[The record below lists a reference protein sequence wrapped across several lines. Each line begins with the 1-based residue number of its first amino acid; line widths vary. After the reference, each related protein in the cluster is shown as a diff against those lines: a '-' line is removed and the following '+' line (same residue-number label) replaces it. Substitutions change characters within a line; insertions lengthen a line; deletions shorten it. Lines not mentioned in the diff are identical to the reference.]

1 MTAKDLNDN
10 KANNPID
17 TSEKPNAVEDFFGRM
32 GVLGELFSYLWKQKL
47 YWLIPMVVVLAVF
60 AVIIVLGSNPVTAP
74 FIYSLR

>member
-1 MTAKDLNDN
+1 MTTQDLKNT
-10 KANNPID
+10 PID
-17 TSEKPNAVEDFFGRM
+17 SKEKPNALEDFFGRM